1 MKVLWV
7 SNSPIGPAANILDE
21 TYSGTSGGWIQ
32 SEYEFLD
39 KKDLEMSF
47 LCFAANISKGDVLEK
62 SNAIGKLYALKAP
75 RVQNGIIPS
84 AELVKQ
90 VQDIISRVSPDIIH
104 IWGTETCISNAVSKC
119 SPNIP
124 KVVFI
129 QGLLGIHKRYLG
141 GYFDRKNYAEYYK
154 GIPFESKL
162 RAWLRAKLFI
172 RQAEIEKDTL
182 NNCKNVIIDN
192 DFSEAYCKF
201 VSPAIN
207 CYYRVLEP
215 NAVFENYK
223 WSLDKAN
230 KHQIFTVFAGSAEK
244 GVQQLLFAIGML
256 KRKYPD
262 INVLIPGSY
271 NLSAEHKLIPG
282 NANAYETILNNII
295 HKLGIDENVC
305 FTGRLS
311 PEEMAKHISKAH
323 IFVNPSCMEVH
334 ALSLREAM
342 SMGVPCITSLCGST
356 GSYVK
361 HEKNGFVYRYE
372 EYEFL
377 AYYIDKL
384 FSNNALSEKISRNA
398 LDAVAEYQNEK
409 KISLREVYS
418 EMLNEW
424 RE

>member
-62 SNAIGKLYALKAP
+62 SNAIGKLYALRAP
-75 RVQNGIIPS
+75 RIQNGIMTS

-129 QGLLGIHKRYLG
+129 QGILGVHKRYLG

-201 VSPAIN
+201 VSPTIN

-215 NAVFENYK
+215 NAVFENYR
-223 WSLDKAN
+223 WSLAKAN
-230 KHQIFTVFAGSAEK
+230 QHQIFTVFAGSAEK

-262 INVLIPGSY
+262 IKVLIPGSY

-282 NANAYETILNNII
+282 KANAYETILINII

-311 PEEMAKHISKAH
+311 PEEMAKYISNSH

-372 EYEFL
+372 EYEVL

-384 FSNNALSEKISRNA
+384 FSDNVLIEKISRNA
-398 LDAVAEYQNEK
+398 LDAITEYQSEK
-409 KISLREVYS
+409 KISLREIYGKI
-418 EMLNEW
+418 LNE
-424 RE
+424 

>member
-7 SNSPIGPAANILDE
+7 SNSPIGPAANILNE
-21 TYSGTSGGWIQ
+21 TYNGTSGGWIQ

-62 SNAIGKLYALKAP
+62 SNAIGKLYALRAP
-75 RVQNGIIPS
+75 KIQNGIIPS
-84 AELVKQ
+84 AQLVKQ

-129 QGLLGIHKRYLG
+129 QGILGVHKRYLG
-141 GYFDRKNYAEYYK
+141 GYFDRKNYADYYK
-154 GIPFESKL
+154 GIPLESKL

-201 VSPAIN
+201 VSQEIN

-215 NAVFENYK
+215 NAVFEK
-223 WSLDKAN
+223 HRWSFDKAN

-244 GVQQLLFAIGML
+244 GVQQLLFAVGML

-262 INVLIPGSY
+262 IKVLIPGSY

-282 NANAYETILNNII
+282 KANAYETILINII

-311 PEEMAKHISKAH
+311 PEEMAKYISKAH

-372 EYEFL
+372 EYEVL

-384 FSNNALSEKISRNA
+384 FSDNALSEKISRNA
-398 LDAVAEYQNEK
+398 LDAVNEYQSEK
-409 KISLREVYS
+409 KNSLREVYKKV
-418 EMLNEW
+418 LNE
-424 RE
+424 